1 MKREITKI
9 LMLSFFIFQMFFL
22 SSTVY
27 AQTEEEKNFLL
38 MYFKEDELEVISA
51 TRSLK
56 SITQVAENVSV
67 ITAEDIELMNA
78 HTLTDVLNTITGVQ
92 VDIRGGLGGWSMVSI
107 QGSFPNH
114 VVAFI
119 DGISIT
125 SLSDSST
132 LPGDFPVQ
140 FIEKI
145 EIIKGPASST
155 WGSSLGGVINVI
167 TKSPG
172 KEEKIKGT
180 LYASYGKDNTG
191 DLRAEAYGRKNNFGY
206 YVYAGRL
213 QSDGLPGLRDNM
225 DFSGNDIFTKLSYD
239 MSRKTSLL
247 FTVLYNKNKRGDGK
261 FTEFDFSDSEKTS
274 NFLSSL
280 SLKTS
285 LNDNL
290 DLIFSLRRSNAVFDF
305 EEEIL
310 STGDVFKI
318 STEDNTYGANA
329 KLTWKY
335 EKHNIVVG
343 SDYDNGTTHIIS
355 DKKRLIKFAVFA
367 NDTIILNKFSVT
379 PGIRY
384 DDLNISGGFLSPSI
398 GITYEISDN
407 MILRAFVARGFSIP
421 ILSASIDNE
430 IFFFKGNP
438 DLDVEKVWSYQLGV
452 ETGILKYLWLKVSAF
467 RHEISDVIVDK
478 ILSEEPLLW
487 TKINKGDQRRQG
499 IEIEMKTAPFYNTTF
514 SAGTTF
520 IKITGSGTDSNMP
533 KYTYDLGL
541 EYNDKKSLRAV
552 LKGHYIWWMNN
563 VFNGDYD
570 SFVFDFNVI
579 KSIYKKEDRTL
590 EAFLTAHNIFN
601 ASQYAVGDYK
611 NPKRWIEGGLRYKF

>member
-1 MKREITKI
+1 MGKEIAKI
-9 LMLSFFIFQMFFL
+9 LICSFFAVFIFLL
-22 SSTVY
+22 STTVS

-38 MYFKEDELEVISA
+38 MYFKEEELEVISA

-56 SITQVAENVSV
+56 SIAQTAENITV
-67 ITAEDIELMNA
+67 ITAEEIELMNA

-92 VDIRGGLGGWSMVSI
+92 IDIRGGLGNLTSPSI
-107 QGSFPNH
+107 QGSFYNH
-114 VVAFI
+114 VVVFI

-125 SLSDSST
+125 APSENT
-132 LPGDFPVQ
+132 TTIGEFPVQ

-145 EIIKGPASST
+145 EIIKGPASSI

-167 TKSPG
+167 TKSTG

-180 LYASYGKDNTG
+180 LYALYGEDNSG
-191 DLRAEAYGRKNNFGY
+191 DFRVEAYGRKNNFGY

-213 QSDGLPGLRDNM
+213 QSDGVSGLRDNM
-225 DFSGNDIFTKLSYD
+225 DFSGNNLYVKLSYD
-239 MSRKTSLL
+239 ISSNTSLL

-261 FTEFDFSDSEKTS
+261 FPEYDFSDSDETS

-280 SLKTS
+280 SLNTS

-290 DLIFSLRRSNAVFDF
+290 DLSFSLRTTKLDFDF
-305 EEEIL
+305 KEEIL
-310 STGDVFKI
+310 STGDVFKTW
-318 STEDNTYGANA
+318 TEDKTYGASA

-335 EKHNIVVG
+335 DKHNIVIG
-343 SDYDNGTTHIIS
+343 SDYDNGTS
-355 DKKRLIKFAVFA
+355 DITSNEKRLRKFAVFA
-367 NDTIILNKFSVT
+367 NDTILLNKFSIT

-384 DDLNISGGFLSPSI
+384 DDVNITEGFMSPSL

-407 MILRAFVARGFSIP
+407 TILRAFVARGFSIP
-421 ILSASIDNE
+421 PLSASIDNE
-430 IFFFKGNP
+430 VYYYKGNP
-438 DLDVEKVWSYQLGV
+438 DLEVEKVWSYQLGF
-452 ETGILKYLWLKVSAF
+452 ETGVLKYLWLKASAF
-467 RHEISDVIVDK
+467 RHEISNVIVDV

-487 TKINKGDQRRQG
+487 TKTNKGDQRREG
-499 IEIEMKTAPFYNTTF
+499 IEIEVKTVPYYNMTF

-520 IKITGSGTDSNMP
+520 IDISGSSTDLTMP
-533 KYTYDLGL
+533 EYTYDLGL

-552 LKGHYIWWMNN
+552 LKGHYIWWINA
-563 VFNGDYD
+563 FDGDYN

-579 KSIYKKEDRTL
+579 KILYKKEDHTL

-601 ASQYAVGDYK
+601 ASQYAIGGYE
-611 NPKRWIEGGLRYKF
+611 NPGRWIEGGLRYKF